1 MSGTGP
7 GLQELATHIACA
19 LAEALFPATDA
30 VGRPMASLD
39 HAHMFASGRVDLWD
53 GWEHHPDHVRRL
65 VGRFLR
71 IRNNELGSYGRFIK
85 TARDV
90 VYHPDSPYAVPAGVA
105 RAQVSYLLPRH
116 GQRPLDLAERLVEEA
131 EAKYLRTRR
140 PLPVATGGR
149 WTFGLRAES
158 VVELPEDVTTT
169 DAAPIVVTTAA
180 AVDTVKIGKDEL
192 FTLADELDRAGRG
205 DRWQRGVL
213 ETLFDGLKDTDDAT
227 VTDLLLRSGKIQP
240 FNAPTGV
247 GKSVLTK
254 LLAIHLGRRGIP
266 VAIVVGTINEAQ
278 NTADSIA
285 EQDARARQT
294 AEGINEDLR
303 ALGSPLR
310 CATLIAASRLHEKAV
325 HAASRGE
332 WDRFDRLAY
341 GCALSAWLVDGP
353 PPGHGNEPCTSLLPQ
368 AQPDDKATR
377 AGTPKRHACPRL
389 SVCDRH
395 RGIRAAITADIIVTN
410 HHNLIHGT
418 VRVPVS
424 IDGEAYGRI
433 SVLELVTRR
442 CPVLVID
449 EIDRFQ
455 SSMFDSGARQLIL
468 AANTGLSDLP
478 LAQLNAQRW
487 LLLPGQDRN
496 VLPPLSRTAFLTDQ
510 FLNYV
515 LEGDLWLES
524 ARWLDNE
531 DGYRDGSG
539 WHIPGSN
546 DRLLLMHLFGVDQA
560 TDEII
565 RDVYDQFN
573 ALFPDSSTDEGVTL
587 SKDMAAIAARLRT
600 LVSNDD
606 GIDRIREVKDDLHPV
621 VGKILRATTRRLQAP
636 AGERGD
642 QAPAPVD
649 AAAGSP
655 GAGSNRGKAAK
666 EPTHEEI
673 RREVVNALLVRTWL
687 GALHQSLTALTYA
700 VGAPDTDLPAA
711 RALVEQLGTFV
722 QHATI
727 PYGPL
732 GYLLFGFR
740 VDRAGD
746 GVPRGQLSVQAIAGD
761 PHTTVAQ
768 LGDVVALAAAGV
780 RRVVLGLSATAFF
793 PGAAREHI
801 HAEPTYA
808 MTDAAHGAF
817 TTLPGQ
823 ALDGD
828 RALSVGG
835 QMEHRK
841 ADLIQDLGRRLWEQ
855 RLDQHLRTLAETDP
869 DRERCL
875 LVGNSYTH
883 AALLG
888 ASIARQVAEPGWVA
902 VVEAKE
908 PGPATV
914 AIPNGVVRIT
924 IDDLEDLPRNHPA
937 VKVCTAPLSL
947 VARGL
952 NILVPDT
959 QRSALASIWVC
970 VRPVLQLNA
979 PAEILA
985 SVNATARA
993 VGAPGTDPATVLAAQ
1008 RRAAF
1013 SRLYTLLSSDPR
1025 FSRLPRYLK
1034 AEAIAGMLVDLIQ
1047 LAGRARRGG
1056 TPVRLYLVDNAF
1068 HDATLGSDLPSLLRY
1083 YYNSLTPRDQ
1093 AALDRIYGSTLGSW
1107 LEFAGIDYTRPLQER
1122 R

>member
-1 MSGTGP
+1 MSASGP
-7 GLQELATHIACA
+7 GLQELAAQIACA
-19 LAEALFPATDA
+19 LAEALCPITDA
-30 VGRPMASLD
+30 AGRRLASLD
-39 HAHMFASGRVDLWD
+39 HAHVFASGRVDLWD
-53 GWEHHPDHVRRL
+53 GWEHQPDRVRRL

-71 IRNNELGSYGRFIK
+71 IRNNELGSYGRFMKI
-85 TARDV
+85 ARDL
-90 VYHPDSPYAVPAGVA
+90 VYRPDSPYALPADVP
-105 RAQVSYLLPRH
+105 RSEVSHLLPRH
-116 GQRPLDLAERLVEEA
+116 GQRPLELAEQLVGEA
-131 EAKYLRTRR
+131 EAKYLQTRR
-140 PLPVATGGR
+140 PHPVASGGR
-149 WTFGLRAES
+149 WVFGLRGES
-158 VVELPEDVTTT
+158 VVELPADVT
-169 DAAPIVVTTAA
+169 AAEVAPILITTAP
-180 AVDTVKIGKDEL
+180 AVNVVKIGKEEL
-192 FTLADELDRAGRG
+192 FVLADELDGAGRG
-205 DRWQRGVL
+205 DPWQRSVL
-213 ETLFDGLKDTDDAT
+213 EALFDGVKDADDAT
-227 VTDLLLRSGKIQP
+227 VTDLLLRSGKIQL

-247 GKSVLTK
+247 GKSVLTR
-254 LLAIHLGRRGIP
+254 LLAIHLARRGIP

-294 AEGINEDLR
+294 AAEFSEDLL

-310 CATLIAASRLHEKAV
+310 CAPLIAASRVHEKAV
-325 HAASRGE
+325 HAASRDE

-341 GCALSAWLVDGP
+341 GCALPAWLVDGP
-353 PPGHGNEPCTSLLPQ
+353 PPEPGNEPCASLLPVPG
-368 AQPDDKATR
+368 PDDPTTR
-377 AGTPKRHACPRL
+377 SSKPKRHVCPRL

-395 RGIRAAITADIIVTN
+395 RGIRDAVSADIIVTN
-410 HHNLIHGT
+410 HHNLVHGT
-418 VRVPVS
+418 VRLPVS
-424 IDGEAYGRI
+424 IDGEAYARI
-433 SVLELVTRR
+433 SVLELVMRR

-449 EIDRFQ
+449 EVDRFQ
-455 SSMFDSGARQLIL
+455 SNMFDSGARQLIL
-468 AANTGLSDLP
+468 AANTGLADLP
-478 LAQLNAQRW
+478 LAQLNAQRVM
-487 LLLPGQDRN
+487 LLPGQDRN
-496 VLPPLSRTAFLTDQ
+496 VLPPLSRTTFLADQ

-515 LEGDLWLES
+515 LEGDLWLEA
-524 ARWLDNE
+524 ARWLNNDE
-531 DGYRDGSG
+531 YRDGSG

-560 TDEII
+560 TDAVPRE
-565 RDVYDQFN
+565 VYDQFN
-573 ALFPDSSTDEGVTL
+573 ALFPDSSTDEEVVL
-587 SKDMAAIAARLRT
+587 SRDMAAVAMRLRT
-600 LVSNDD
+600 LISNDD
-606 GIDRIREVKDDLHPV
+606 GIDRIREVKDDLHPI
-621 VGKILRATTRRLQAP
+621 VGKILRATARRAQTVSGDDAQPPLPDDEP
-636 AGERGD
+636 ATQTPKSDRRK
-642 QAPAPVD
+642 PV
-649 AAAGSP
+649 
-655 GAGSNRGKAAK
+655 K

-711 RALVEQLGTFV
+711 RALIEQLGTFV

-746 GVPRGQLSVQAIAGD
+746 GMPRGQLSVQAIAGD
-761 PHTTVAQ
+761 PHSTVAQ

-793 PGAAREHI
+793 PGAAREHV

-808 MTDAAHGAF
+808 MTDAAPGAF

-835 QMEHRK
+835 QLEHRK
-841 ADLIQDLGRRLWEQ
+841 VDLIQDLGRMLWEQ

-902 VVEAKE
+902 VVVPKE
-908 PGPATV
+908 PGPSSV
-914 AIPNGVVRIT
+914 PIPSGVVRIT
-924 IDDLEDLPRNHPA
+924 IDDLEDLPRKHPT
-937 VKVCTAPLSL
+937 VKVCTAPVSL

-952 NILVPDT
+952 NILVPGT

-985 SVNATARA
+985 SVNATALA
-993 VGAPGTDPATVLAAQ
+993 VGEPGEDPAIVLAAQ

-1013 SRLYTLLSSDPR
+1013 GRLFTLLSSDPR

-1083 YYNSLTPRDQ
+1083 YYNSLTPHDQ

-1107 LEFAGIDYTRPLQER
+1107 LEFAGIDYTRLQQER